1 MRHPNAVV
9 ALLCAFAL
17 LSPAAC
23 GPSAS
28 TPPPSDPRPSKA
40 TSAPPT
46 SPPAL
51 GDAAPRVVKRTVIMQ
66 TRRSG
71 SSVTKILPDGSLE
84 LAYEHFQNGRGPK
97 VEARARIAADGTL
110 ASFEAKGKHTMGN
123 VIEESFAV
131 EGTRARWKSR
141 EEQGEKALA
150 GPAFYMPIASLP
162 EMFGALFAALRKNG
176 GRIALLPEGEARLE
190 QAATT
195 NVRAGGREKR
205 LIAWVITGIDFT
217 PSRLFTEEDGTF
229 FGVVDPWYSYVPE
242 GWEEVIDPLIELQ
255 KRLDAAR
262 DREIADRVARRPPA
276 AGLAFTGA
284 RVLDVEK
291 KRWLAD
297 HTLVVVGDKITA
309 LGPTKTTKP
318 PAGAEVKDL
327 AGKAILPGLWDM
339 HAHLGQADG
348 ALNIASGVTTVRD
361 LGNNPD
367 RLDDFKKRFDEMSAI
382 GPRVL
387 RSGFIEGRGE
397 KAAASEVTA
406 ETKEEAAAAV
416 EFYAK
421 RGYEGIKIYNSMKPE
436 LVPLLAQLAH
446 AKGMRVSG
454 HVPMSMRAED
464 TVRAGYDEIQHVNML
479 FLNFFIDKDTDTRTP
494 LRFSI
499 VAEKGPSLDLQSKP
513 VRDFFKLLIDK
524 KIVVD
529 PTVGVFEEL
538 FVGRPGQPPPGFL
551 PMIERLPVQVQRAFR
566 TGGLVVPEGKDETY
580 KQAFVK
586 ALEMI
591 KALYDAKI
599 PIVAGT
605 DSIAGLML
613 HYELELYVK
622 AGIPSGDVLELATL
636 GSARIMKKDKTTGS
650 LARGKDA
657 DFFVVDG
664 DPLARIQDL
673 RKVTSVVRGGVVIS
687 AADLHATVGVR
698 P

>member
-1 MRHPNAVV
+1 
-9 ALLCAFAL
+9 
-17 LSPAAC
+17 
-23 GPSAS
+23 
-28 TPPPSDPRPSKA
+28 
-40 TSAPPT
+40 
-46 SPPAL
+46 
-51 GDAAPRVVKRTVIMQ
+51 MQ

-71 SSVTKILPDGSLE
+71 SSVTKVLPDGSLE
-84 LAYEHFQNGRGPK
+84 FAYEHFQNGRGPT
-97 VEARARIAADGTL
+97 VEGRARFAADGTL

-123 VIEESFAV
+123 VIDELFVV

-141 EEQGEKALA
+141 EEQGEKDLA
-150 GPAFYMPIASLP
+150 GPAFYMPIAPLP
-162 EMFGALFAALRKNG
+162 EMAGALFAALRKNG
-176 GRIALLPEGEARLE
+176 GRIALLPDGEARLE
-190 QAATT
+190 QVAATD
-195 NVRAGGREKR
+195 VRAGGRQKR
-205 LIAWVITGIDFT
+205 LIAWIITGLDFT
-217 PSRLFTEEDGTF
+217 PTRLFTEEDGTF
-229 FGVVDPWYSYVPE
+229 FGVVDPWYSCVAE
-242 GWEEVIDPLIELQ
+242 GWEEVIEPLVEFQ
-255 KRLDAAR
+255 RRLDAAR
-262 DREIADRVARRPPA
+262 DLEIAARVARRPPA
-276 AGLAFTGA
+276 AGLALTGA

-297 HTLVVVGDKITA
+297 HTIIVVGDKITA
-309 LGPTKTTKP
+309 IGPTKTTKP

-327 AGKAILPGLWDM
+327 AGKAVLPGLWDM

-348 ALNIASGVTTVRD
+348 ALNVASGVTTVRD

-367 RLDDFKKRFDEMSAI
+367 RLDDFKKRYDEVSAI

-406 ETKEEAAAAV
+406 ETKAEAEAAV

-446 AKGMRVSG
+446 GKGMRVSG

-479 FLNFFIDKDTDTRTP
+479 FLNFFIDKTTDTRTP

-499 VAEKGPSLDLQSKP
+499 VAEKGPGLDLQSKP

-524 KIVVD
+524 KTVVD

-580 KQAFVK
+580 KQAFAK

-591 KALYDAKI
+591 KALHDAKI
-599 PIVAGT
+599 PMVAGT
-605 DSIAGLML
+605 DSVAGLML
-613 HYELELYVK
+613 HRELELYVK

-636 GSARIMKKDKTTGS
+636 GSARVMKKDKTTGS

-673 RKVTSVVRGGVVIS
+673 RKVTSIVRGGVVIS
-687 AADLHATVGVR
+687 AADLYATVGVK